1 MIILS
6 AVFWG
11 WRKENGVNGEGVKTK
26 YAIGDYLM
34 HENSGVCQVTDIS
47 EMALTGK
54 GSEQLYYSLTP
65 VFQKGSKI
73 FTPVEAKVR
82 IRDVKSEEEMKE
94 LLDEAKDIEII
105 EEENNKVRA
114 EIFKEMIDAFDPHVL
129 AKVVKT
135 VYVRKQRRIA
145 AGKKVMSS
153 DERVMQVAGKKLFEE
168 MAFAMQKERSEVEAA
183 FFGCIEGAK

>member
-1 MIILS
+1 MFMDS
-6 AVFWG
+6 G
-11 WRKENGVNGEGVKTK
+11 RNGDFVKTR
-26 YAIGDYLM
+26 YAVGDYLM
-34 HENSGVCQVTDIS
+34 HENSGVCQVTEIS

-65 VFQKGSKI
+65 VFQKGSRV
-73 FTPVEAKVR
+73 FTPVEAKIR
-82 IRDVKSEEEMKE
+82 IRDVKSKKEMNE
-94 LLDEAKDIEII
+94 ILKDVPNIEII

-114 EIFKEMIDAFDPHVL
+114 EIFKEMIDAFDPQVL

-135 VYVRKQRRIA
+135 VYVRKLRRIA

-168 MAFAMQKERSEVEAA
+168 MAFALEKERSEVEAA
-183 FFGCIEGAK
+183 FFGCIGGA